1 MAKRYADYGAG
12 SSWGAGAKRSRYN
25 PGPPYRRKQA
35 RGKTFRR
42 LYKGYGVRPGSRL
55 VSSLAA
61 RLGVEKKFYDSLL
74 SASAI
79 ASPPASASWA
89 GLEQNPATFLCLNC
103 PTQGSGASNRE
114 GRLINMDSLQLT
126 GSVRMAAQ
134 ADQTAADIQ
143 PIIKIWIVLDK
154 QTNGGTATGMDSENL
169 MTNPTATALGGIA
182 PLRNMLFSK
191 RYKVLKEILIDTAQL
206 TITYDGANVEQ
217 SGREVTFQCFIPL
230 KGMKVEF
237 NASAGTVGDI
247 VTNGLFVCAA
257 TSNTTCAP
265 ALTYNARLRFRG

>member
-1 MAKRYADYGAG
+1 MAKRYADYGGGRAYT
-12 SSWGAGAKRSRYN
+12 KRSRYN
-25 PGPPYRRKQA
+25 PGPPYRRKSS
-35 RGKTFRR
+35 RGKTFRKQ
-42 LYKGYGVRPGSRL
+42 YVGYGVRPGSRL
-55 VSSLAA
+55 LSSLASK
-61 RLGVEKKFYDSLL
+61 LGVEKKYFDTALN
-74 SASAI
+74 ASAI
-79 ASPPASASWA
+79 VSPPATAAWA
-89 GLEQNPATFLCLNC
+89 GLEQNPATLLCLNC
-103 PTQGSGASNRE
+103 PLQGSGATNRE
-114 GRLINMDSLQLT
+114 GRLINMDSIQLT
-126 GSVRMAAQ
+126 GAVRMAAQ

-143 PIIKIWIVLDK
+143 PIIKIWLVLDK
-154 QTNGGTATGMDSENL
+154 QTNGGSATGFDSENL
-169 MTNPTATALGGIA
+169 MTNPGTTALGGIT

-237 NASAGTVGDI
+237 NANAGTVGDI
-247 VTNGLFVCAA
+247 VTNGLFICAA